1 MYPALLGRISLNCH
15 RLYCLLVNVRYIC
28 KPWRIYFPKRGLLE
42 YKLEFYT
49 AVEWVQPTLAASA
62 WVPKINVRYS
72 IVHLVWALCGDRG
85 RGPLGPECCVSAASH
100 HPYSCAECILSKYRL
115 FVKVYPLLM
124 LQKLGWSVFCSGT
137 INGSPRMRKVFTVLL
152 NVISFTLASVVGT
165 REVRGGIQLV
175 AIYNITPRCH

>member
-1 MYPALLGRISLNCH
+1 M
-15 RLYCLLVNVRYIC
+15 NVRYIC

-152 NVISFTLASVVGT
+152 NVISFTLASLSLEHERWEGVFSWLQSTTSPLDVT
-165 REVRGGIQLV
+165 KS
-175 AIYNITPRCH
+175 YPRYLLNTLGHEW